1 MSVAVLR
8 PGMLST
14 LQDLGRYGMQHVGIV
29 PCGAMD
35 EVSHR
40 IANALVG
47 NDERA
52 ATLEIML
59 RGPVLDFKHA
69 VLLAMHGAHFHASV
83 NGQALPRARPV
94 MLPAGARLDCGSART
109 GCRAY
114 LAVAGGFAV
123 PDVLGSRSTYLP
135 AGFGGFQGRAL
146 KAGDILMLE
155 EGAWELAARRAAR
168 LRERGRMENHRGLNT
183 VTWRAADLTLPPE
196 GEIRL
201 HALDG
206 RHTELFEEKSVDA
219 FFGAAWRV
227 LPDSNRMG
235 FRLGGPTLVRKSPGE
250 LLSEPTCLGTV
261 QVPADGAPIVLM
273 ADHQTTGGYAKVAE
287 VASADVSRL
296 AQAAPGNLLRFGRID
311 LPVADALRGVLENH
325 LAALRRTLAWQY
337 SGS

>member
-1 MSVAVLR
+1 MSASVLR

-14 LQDLGRYGMQHVGIV
+14 LQDLGRHGMQHVGIV

-52 ATLEIML
+52 ATLEITL
-59 RGPVLDFKHA
+59 RGPVLEFEHA
-69 VLLAMHGAHFHASV
+69 VLLAIHGARFDANV

-94 MLPAGARLDCGSART
+94 MLPAGARLDCGSARN
-109 GCRAY
+109 GSRAY

-123 PDVLGSRSTYLP
+123 PEVLGSRSTYLP
-135 AGFGGFQGRAL
+135 AGFGGLEGRAL
-146 KAGDILMLE
+146 KAGDTLVLGD
-155 EGAWELAARRAAR
+155 GARELAARRVAL
-168 LRERGRMENHRGLNT
+168 LRQRGGMASQRGLNT

-206 RHTELFEEKSVDA
+206 RHTGLFEEKSVDA
-219 FFGAAWRV
+219 FFGEAWRV

-235 FRLGGPTLVRKSPGE
+235 FRLGGARLARKSPGE

-261 QVPADGAPIVLM
+261 QVPSDGSPIVLM

-287 VASADVSRL
+287 VAGADVPRL
-296 AQAAPGNLLRFGRID
+296 AQAVPGSLLRFGRIG
-311 LPVADALRGVLENH
+311 LPVADALRGALELH

-337 SGS
+337 SGA